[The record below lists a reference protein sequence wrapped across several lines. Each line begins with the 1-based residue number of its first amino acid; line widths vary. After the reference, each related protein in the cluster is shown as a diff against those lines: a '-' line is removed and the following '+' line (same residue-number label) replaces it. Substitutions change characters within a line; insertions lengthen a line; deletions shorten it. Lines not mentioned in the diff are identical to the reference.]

1 LRQFPSSVPFGKSLE
16 EEIDMTRTSL
26 ARRGATLGAGLAL
39 TLSLAACGGN
49 LGGDSQPATAEEFPN
64 GPVSMLIGQ
73 DPGGSTDLIGR
84 AIADEATKELGVPIT
99 VENRPGANGALAA
112 QELAGEA
119 PDGQTIMVMNGSL
132 IYITP
137 LAVAPEEA
145 IDLNNYEVITGISQ
159 DDYVLVASPS
169 SGFKTVQDIVAV
181 GRPINFGTTGVGTG
195 SQLSSE
201 LLFSQAGVQATAVPF
216 DGGAPT
222 LTAVLGNQVDVAS
235 IQLGEAISQIKAGAI
250 TPVVTFAKER
260 VSYLPDVP
268 TATEAGF
275 PVEVQQSR
283 ALVAPKGTP
292 APVVEELRAAAQKA
306 FGAEAYQQ
314 FNTERLLTPNEVDGA
329 TLRQQWNDALENYR
343 GMVQQYGIDL
353 GGQQ

>member
-1 LRQFPSSVPFGKSLE
+1 
-16 EEIDMTRTSL
+16 MTRTNRV
-26 ARRGATLGAGLAL
+26 RRWATLGAGLAL

-49 LGGDSQPATAEEFPN
+49 LGGGSQPATADEFPN

-99 VENRPGANGALAA
+99 VENRPGANGAFAA
-112 QELAGEA
+112 RELANAA
-119 PDGQTIMVMNGSL
+119 PDGQTVMVMVGSL
-132 IYITP
+132 AYITP
-137 LAVAPEEA
+137 LAVPEGEA
-145 IDLNNYEVITGISQ
+145 INLNDYEVITGISQ
-159 DDYVLVASPS
+159 DDYVLVANPS
-169 SGFKTVQDIVAV
+169 SGFTTVQDIVAA

-201 LLFSQAGVQATAVPF
+201 LLFKQAGVQATAVPF

-260 VSYLPDVP
+260 VSYLSDTP

-292 APVVEELRAAAQKA
+292 PPVIDELRAAAQKA

-314 FNTERLLTPNEVDGA
+314 FNTERLLTANEVDGA
-329 TLRQQWNDALENYR
+329 TLRQQWTAALENYR
-343 GMVQQYGIDL
+343 GKVEEYGIKL
-353 GGQQ
+353 GGDQ

>member
-1 LRQFPSSVPFGKSLE
+1 
-16 EEIDMTRTSL
+16 MTRTDR
-26 ARRGATLGAGLAL
+26 ARRWTTLGVGFAL

-49 LGGDSQPATAEEFPN
+49 VGGSNQPATADEFPN
-64 GPVSMLIGQ
+64 GPISMLIGQ

-84 AIADEATKELGVPIT
+84 ALADEVTKDLGVPIT

-112 QELAGEA
+112 RELANAA
-119 PDGQTIMVMNGSL
+119 PDGQTIMVLVGSL
-132 IYITP
+132 AYITP
-137 LAVAPEEA
+137 LAVSPDEA
-145 IDLNNYEVITGISQ
+145 IDLNNYEVVTGLSQ

-169 SGFKTVQDIVAV
+169 SGFRTVQDMVAA

-201 LLFSQAGVQATAVPF
+201 LLFKQAGVTATAVPF

-235 IQLGEAISQIKAGAI
+235 IQLGEAISQIKAGAV

-260 VSYLPDVP
+260 VSYLPDTP
-268 TATEAGF
+268 TSTEAGF

-283 ALVAPKGTP
+283 AIVAPKGTP
-292 APVVEELRAAAQKA
+292 AEVLDELRAAAQKA
-306 FGAEAYQQ
+306 FGAQAYQQ
-314 FNTERLLTPNEVDGA
+314 FNTERLLTANEVDGA
-329 TLRQQWNDALENYR
+329 ELRTQWTGALENYR
-343 GMVQQYGIDL
+343 GLVQQYGINL
-353 GGQQ
+353 GGE